1 MAAMVRSTVAVV
13 VAGVLALTA
22 CSKEEAPVSV
32 PMDDVPVPPAP
43 EQRESAVPAGTTAA
57 PSAKVH
63 TGPGHAPR
71 PPGTAE
77 PKSESIDSC
86 CGALLDKANK
96 SKDQASKKLY
106 DQAAAICYRR
116 AKAVREGKMSR
127 AEALGQVR
135 SSLLGPAPAA
145 CN

>member
-1 MAAMVRSTVAVV
+1 MVRLTAVVAVAAAV
-13 VAGVLALTA
+13 LVAG
-22 CSKEEAPVSV
+22 CDKEDSPVSI

-43 EQRESAVPAGTTAA
+43 EVLESAVPAGTTAV
-57 PSAKVH
+57 PSAK
-63 TGPGHAPR
+63 TYGQGRAPR
-71 PPGTAE
+71 STATS
-77 PKSESIDSC
+77 KASNESIDSC

-96 SKDQASKKLY
+96 SEDQATKKLY

-116 AKAVREGKMSR
+116 AKSVREGKMTR
-127 AEALGQVR
+127 GEALAQVR